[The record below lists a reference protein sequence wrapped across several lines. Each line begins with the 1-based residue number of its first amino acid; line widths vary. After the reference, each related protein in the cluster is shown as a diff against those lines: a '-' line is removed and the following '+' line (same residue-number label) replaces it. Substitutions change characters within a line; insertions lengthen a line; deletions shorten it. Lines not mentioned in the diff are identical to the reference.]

1 MTNTETQKKIY
12 GYTDF
17 ATAIRWL
24 NNNYNEFSAALKY
37 DKELKAVFDKKY
49 NDGYTTPYLSDC
61 SDDEVQYL
69 KDTFDLTFEYSKVFE
84 KWLLIV
90 DHYGTQWDAVKW
102 PVYSKSWWETKG
114 QRHGF
119 PKENIEK
126 SKKYHVHF
134 EVVGHIYQDIE
145 ADSIDE
151 AYEKAKSSFAP
162 EAGELENY
170 QSTVVSITA
179 PGTDE
184 PTYFD

>member
-1 MTNTETQKKIY
+1 MTNTETQRKIY

-24 NNNYNEFSAALKY
+24 NNNYNEFSAILNY
-37 DKELKAVFDKKY
+37 DKEIKAIFDQKY

-69 KDTFDLTFEYSKVFE
+69 KDTFDLTFEYSKVFK

-102 PVYSKSWWETKG
+102 PVYSEDWWNSQKNRYAFFDENI
-114 QRHGF
+114 
-119 PKENIEK
+119 KEN
-126 SKKYHVHF
+126 KKYHVHF

-145 ADSIDE
+145 ADSIEE
-151 AYEKAKSSFAP
+151 AYEKAKSNFVP

-179 PGTDE
+179 PGADE
-184 PTYFD
+184 PTYFN